1 MNEEFKKD
9 LKALLQKY
17 DVSCGVN
24 YYEFA
29 GELFPD
35 GIIFEST
42 DAKEVLFFI
51 EANSFDAEDIKLE
64 EE

>member
-29 GELFPD
+29 G
-35 GIIFEST
+35 
-42 DAKEVLFFI
+42 
-51 EANSFDAEDIKLE
+51 
-64 EE
+64 

>member
-1 MNEEFKKD
+1 MREDFKKG
-9 LKALLQKY
+9 LKALLQKC
-17 DVSCGVN
+17 DVSCGVK
-24 YYEFA
+24 YHEFA

-42 DAKEVLFFI
+42 DAKEALLFI